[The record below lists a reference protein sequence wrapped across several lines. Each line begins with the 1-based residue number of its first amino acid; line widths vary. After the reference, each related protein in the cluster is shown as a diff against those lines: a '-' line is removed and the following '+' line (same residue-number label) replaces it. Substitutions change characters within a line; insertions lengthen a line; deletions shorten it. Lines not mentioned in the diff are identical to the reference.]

1 MTTRTLPANFARFRR
16 LRTSE
21 PIRSLVRETRL
32 SPEGF
37 VYPLFVVPGEGVRE
51 EIVSMPGQFH
61 LSVDQLAR
69 EAEELRSLG
78 IPSVML
84 FGLPASKDEVGSG
97 AYAPGG
103 IAQQAVRAL
112 KDAAPELVVIT
123 DICLCEYTPHGHC
136 GVVTPAGE
144 VDNDATLPLLARAA
158 VSHVEAGADMVAPS
172 DMMDGRVAAIRASLD
187 DAGFG
192 STPIMAYS
200 AKQASA
206 FYGPFRVAAGSAP
219 QFGDRRSYQMDAANS
234 REAMRE
240 IEADIAEGADIV
252 MVKPALPNL
261 DLIARA
267 RDRFDVPLAA
277 YNVSGEYAMVKA
289 ASAAGYLDERRAI
302 FEILTGIVR
311 AGADI
316 VITYHAKEVARWL
329 G

>member
-1 MTTRTLPANFARFRR
+1 MTTRTLPTQFARFRR
-16 LRTSE
+16 LRASE

-78 IPSVML
+78 IPAVML

-97 AYAPGG
+97 AYAPAG
-103 IAQQAVRAL
+103 IAQQAVRVL
-112 KDAAPELVVIT
+112 KDASPELVVIT
-123 DICLCEYTPHGHC
+123 DVCLCEYTSHGHC

-206 FYGPFRVAAGSAP
+206 FYGPFRVAADSAP

-289 ASAAGYLDERRAI
+289 AAAAGYLDEQQAI

-316 VITYHAKEVARWL
+316 VISYHAKEVARWL